1 MKNRYRVEIIQKTI
15 MPITVF
21 ANNKQE
27 AIDKVLQQKGEAGDC
42 YCSEEIEIK
51 SANRLEELI

>member
-1 MKNRYRVEIIQKTI
+1 

-42 YCSEEIEIK
+42 YYSEEIEIK